1 MIKDLGILIRQK
13 EVFLII
19 QKQNGNSAIASKWK
33 KARKIKNTYGFE
45 VDRLSRILSYFFL
58 IISQCTTKTQL
69 TGVCMTKEEC
79 DTTGTASGNCAA
91 GFGVCCKIT

>member
-1 MIKDLGILIRQK
+1 MIEYLMNKL
-13 EVFLII
+13 
-19 QKQNGNSAIASKWK
+19 
-33 KARKIKNTYGFE
+33 
-45 VDRLSRILSYFFL
+45 FFL